1 MRRARED
8 TAKPCAR
15 VTIFNSLQIFSQCQ
29 DLCKP
34 LLAKSAGRA
43 WCFVLQ
49 KKNRMDLEELLN
61 AVSEQGLV
69 GEISDEEI
77 FRSVM
82 DMREAE
88 QMMEVNGTR

>member
-1 MRRARED
+1 
-8 TAKPCAR
+8 
-15 VTIFNSLQIFSQCQ
+15 
-29 DLCKP
+29 
-34 LLAKSAGRA
+34 
-43 WCFVLQ
+43 
-49 KKNRMDLEELLN
+49 MDLEELLN